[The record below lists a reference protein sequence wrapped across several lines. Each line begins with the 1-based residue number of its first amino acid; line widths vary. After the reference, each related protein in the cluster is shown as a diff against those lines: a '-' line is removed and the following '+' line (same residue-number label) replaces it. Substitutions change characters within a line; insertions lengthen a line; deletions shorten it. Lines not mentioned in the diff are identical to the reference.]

1 MKKILYA
8 LMLVLGMSVLS
19 SCSKEGNG
27 TSIVG
32 TWEYTDKSWYDG
44 EECAVYFQFKDNGT
58 YVSVDIDNYR
68 SNDFRSYVYYGTWS
82 LSEDTLILDDVEKY
96 PVLELTKD
104 SLTLVLD
111 GKVTFKRVSDSVIK
125 KYL

>member
-27 TSIVG
+27 SSIIG
-32 TWEYTDKSWYDG
+32 TWEYTDVSWYDG
-44 EECAVYFQFKDNGT
+44 EEYAVYFQFKDNGT
-58 YVSVDIDNYR
+58 YVYVSVDNYR
-68 SNDFRSYVYYGTWS
+68 SNDFRSYVDYGTWS

-111 GKVTFKRVSDSVIK
+111 VEGTFKRVSDSVIK

>member
-32 TWEYTDKSWYDG
+32 TWEYTDVSWYDG
-44 EECAVYFQFKDNGT
+44 EEYAVYFQFKDNGT
-58 YVSVDIDNYR
+58 YVSVDISTVQMTSVRMSIMELGVCLKIPLYLM
-68 SNDFRSYVYYGTWS
+68 TWRN
-82 LSEDTLILDDVEKY
+82 I
-96 PVLELTKD
+96 
-104 SLTLVLD
+104 
-111 GKVTFKRVSDSVIK
+111 R
-125 KYL
+125 YLN

>member
-32 TWEYTDKSWYDG
+32 TWEYTESWYG
-44 EECAVYFQFKDNGT
+44 EEYAAYFQFKDNGT
-58 YVSVDIDNYR
+58 YVSVDVDNYL
-68 SNDFRSYVYYGTWS
+68 SDDFRSYVDYGTWS
-82 LSEDTLILDDVEKY
+82 LSEDTLILDDADEF

-104 SLTLVLD
+104 SLTLVLWD
-111 GKVTFKRVSDSVIK
+111 KVTFKRVSDSVIK